1 MMDRPF
7 LLLAILVLLSCTT
20 RKGTL
25 CPNTPEDVLSPQQ
38 TKALYA
44 LTDSLYHGLYLRH
57 CQLIVTKAAS
67 TDDTLRYTVTPN
79 VTHIRT
85 YVYHFKVLGGT
96 VQLVP

>member
-1 MMDRPF
+1 MDRPF
-7 LLLAILVLLSCTT
+7 LFLAVLALLSCTS
-20 RKGTL
+20 RKGFPCT
-25 CPNTPEDVLSPQQ
+25 NTPEDVLSPQQ
-38 TKALYA
+38 AKALYF
-44 LTDSLYHGLYLRH
+44 LTDSLYHGSYLRH

-67 TDDTLRYTVTPN
+67 NDDTLRYTVTPN